1 MRARPGVSSVC
12 AFGRRA
18 PIVAS
23 LLIAATHVAVGVA
36 APEVAVAQVAPSDEP
51 PPSALD
57 RAIAHAEDADFASAL
72 ASFEEA
78 ESASEIPRAELARL
92 FSHRATVHFALGE
105 VPAMESDLA
114 RLLAIMPDAEL
125 PASAPPPVREALD
138 RLRGGIAPPSLE
150 VDARP
155 IEGGIEVRARVREGG
170 ADLVRGLRA
179 HARIAPDGA
188 WQHGEGGAVA
198 IEAPALA
205 RVEWFAHAL
214 GPGGVIVA
222 SEGSEDHP
230 RAIVVPVPIA
240 AEAPASDDAVW
251 WAIGGSGAAVVIGAI
266 AAGVAIAMT
275 STTSTTIGGP
285 ELVP

>member
-12 AFGRRA
+12 AIGRCA
-18 PIVAS
+18 LITAS
-23 LLIAATHVAVGVA
+23 LLLVGPA
-36 APEVAVAQVAPSDEP
+36 LAHAQVAPLDAP

-57 RAIAHAEDADFASAL
+57 RAIAHAENADFASAL

-78 ESASEIPRAELARL
+78 ESGSEIPRADLARL

-105 VPAMESDLA
+105 VPAMEADLA

-125 PASAPPPVREALD
+125 PSSAPPPVHEALD
-138 RLRGGIAPPSLE
+138 RLRGGITPPSLE

-230 RAIVVPVPIA
+230 RTIIVPEPTA
-240 AEAPASDDAVW
+240 AAADDSAW

-275 STTSTTIGGP
+275 STTTTTIGGP